1 MADNDIRFAF
11 QEYLNAYNTPNSRK
25 AASYIRAIELI
36 QEALVSHPDAI
47 STSDDLYT
55 MDAEA
60 LETVRDMVARQRT
73 LPDEGI
79 FAELQSKSYLR
90 KNFCSA
96 ALGELIRYRRLEDA
110 VTESV
115 NSTARADDVAE
126 TLSERAAAI
135 TLSETEAV
143 GENITRPVSIR
154 RNQYLF
160 RRMILR
166 LYKGRCAI
174 TGLAVPE
181 TLRAS
186 HIIPWSVDETNRLNP
201 ENGICLSATY
211 DAAFDRN
218 LISFDRDYR
227 LILAPALLRHADNEA
242 FKQIFL
248 AYEGRRLS
256 LPECFLPS
264 QKFLERHR
272 KKLFEPCHSAV
283 L

>member
-47 STSDDLYT
+47 GTSDDLYT
-55 MDAEA
+55 MDAET

-73 LPDEGI
+73 LPNEGI

-115 NSTARADDVAE
+115 SSTARADDVAE
-126 TLSERAAAI
+126 TLSKRAAAI
-135 TLSETEAV
+135 TLSETDAS
-143 GENITRPVSIR
+143 GENVTRSVSVR
-154 RNQYLF
+154 RNQYIF

-166 LYKGRCAI
+166 LYKGRCAV

-181 TLRAS
+181 ILRAS
-186 HIIPWSVDETNRLNP
+186 HIIPWAQDETNRLNP

-218 LISFDRDYR
+218 LISFDCDYR
-227 LILAPALLRHADNEA
+227 LILSPALLRHADGEA
-242 FKQIFL
+242 FEQTFL
-248 AYEGRRLS
+248 SYEGRSLS
-256 LPECFLPS
+256 LPEKFLPS
-264 QKFLERHR
+264 QDFLGKHR
-272 KKLFEPCHSAV
+272 KKLFA